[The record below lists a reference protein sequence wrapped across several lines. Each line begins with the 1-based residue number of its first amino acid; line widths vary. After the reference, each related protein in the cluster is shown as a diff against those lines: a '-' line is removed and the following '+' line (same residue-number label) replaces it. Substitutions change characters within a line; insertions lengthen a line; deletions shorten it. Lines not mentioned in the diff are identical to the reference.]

1 MGRQC
6 PEDFN
11 PWPPFVDIFASV
23 ILVMLLFLLITI
35 VNIGY
40 YAQFKFKTSY
50 TASVETK
57 TPIQSE
63 ESSKV
68 TTNYAEKKEIVIKK
82 ERLVPPENSVS
93 FHKISKPKLE
103 EDSKT
108 SFFSGGKKEG
118 NAVSYAINKEQ
129 KAFLA
134 QQSFKKESELN
145 ILFEDKEVFLN
156 TKIRANLRN
165 FISAA
170 LRKNKNAE
178 FTITV
183 TDPHNIMSKTIS
195 KQISLGRAINV
206 KNQLQKTRVPSKQ
219 IHLNLLKK
227 SADLSEFG
235 TITIQSRIP

>member
-1 MGRQC
+1 MSRHC
-6 PEDFN
+6 PEEFN

-50 TASVETK
+50 TASVETQ

-68 TTNYAEKKEIVIKK
+68 TTNYAEKKEVVIKK
-82 ERLVPPENSVS
+82 ERPVPPKNSVS
-93 FHKISKPKLE
+93 FHKITKPNLE
-103 EDSKT
+103 NNAQN
-108 SFFSGGKKEG
+108 SFFSGGQAEG

-134 QQSFKKESELN
+134 QKAFQKESTMT
-145 ILFEDKEVFLN
+145 ITFEDKEVFIN
-156 TKIRANLRN
+156 IKIRSQLRN
-165 FISAA
+165 FISSA
-170 LRKNKNAE
+170 LRKSKKAE
-178 FTITV
+178 FTV
-183 TDPHNIMSKTIS
+183 FVSDPHNIMSKTIS
-195 KQISLGRAINV
+195 KQISLGRAINI
-206 KNQLQKTRVPSKQ
+206 KNQIQKSRIPNRQ
-219 IHLNLLKK
+219 IHLNLRKP

-235 TITIQSRIP
+235 TITIQSNIP

>member
-40 YAQFKFKTSY
+40 YAQFKYKTAF

-68 TTNYAEKKEIVIKK
+68 TTNYAEKKEVVITK
-82 ERLVPPENSVS
+82 ERPVPPKNSVS
-93 FHKISKPKLE
+93 FHKIPKPNLD
-103 EDSKT
+103 EDSHK
-108 SFFSGGKKEG
+108 SFFKGGKAEG

-134 QQSFKKESELN
+134 QKSFKKESTLN
-145 ILFEDKEVFLN
+145 IVFEDKEVFLN
-156 TKIRANLRN
+156 TKVRANLRN
-165 FISAA
+165 FVSAA
-170 LRKNKNAE
+170 LRKNKKAE

-195 KQISLGRAINV
+195 RQISLGRAINV
-206 KNQLQKTRVPSKQ
+206 KNQLQKTRIPSKH

-227 SADLSEFG
+227 SADLGQFG

>member
-40 YAQFKFKTSY
+40 YAQFKFKTAY

-68 TTNYAEKKEIVIKK
+68 TTNYAEKKEVVVKK
-82 ERLVPPENSVS
+82 ERPIPPKNSVS
-93 FHKISKPKLE
+93 FHKIDKPRLA
-103 EDSKT
+103 DNANN
-108 SFFSGGKKEG
+108 SFFKGGKAEG

-134 QQSFKKESELN
+134 QQSFKKEGTLN
-145 ILFEDKEVFLN
+145 IIFEDKEVFLN
-156 TKIRANLRN
+156 TKVRANLRS
-165 FISAA
+165 FVSAA
-170 LRKNKNAE
+170 LRKSKKAE

-183 TDPHNIMSKTIS
+183 ADPHNIMSKTIS
-195 KQISLGRAINV
+195 RQISLGRAINI
-206 KNQLQKTRVPSKQ
+206 KNQLQKTRIPSKQ
-219 IHLNLLKK
+219 IHMNLLKK
-227 SADLSEFG
+227 SADLGEFG

>member
-40 YAQFKFKTSY
+40 YAQFKYKTAF

-68 TTNYAEKKEIVIKK
+68 TTNYAEKKEVVVKK
-82 ERLVPPENSVS
+82 ERPIPPKNTVS
-93 FHKISKPKLE
+93 FHKIKKPSLDKNANN
-103 EDSKT
+103 
-108 SFFSGGKKEG
+108 SFFKGGKAEG

-134 QQSFKKESELN
+134 QQSFKKESTLN
-145 ILFEDKEVFLN
+145 IVFEDKEVFLN
-156 TKIRANLRN
+156 TKVRSNLRS
-165 FISAA
+165 FVAA
-170 LRKNKNAE
+170 TLRKNKKAE

-195 KQISLGRAINV
+195 RQISLGRAINV
-206 KNQLQKTRVPSKQ
+206 KNQLQKTRIPSKQ
-219 IHLNLLKK
+219 IHMNLLKK
-227 SADLSEFG
+227 SADLGEFG

>member
-57 TPIQSE
+57 VPIQPE

-68 TTNYAEKKEIVIKK
+68 TTNYAEKKEVVVKK
-82 ERLVPPENSVS
+82 ERPIPPKNSVS
-93 FHKISKPKLE
+93 FHKISKPTLDE
-103 EDSKT
+103 ESKN
-108 SFFSGGKKEG
+108 SFFSGGKAEG

-129 KAFLA
+129 KSFLE
-134 QQSFKKESELN
+134 QKSFQKSGELN

-165 FISAA
+165 FVAAA
-170 LRKNKNAE
+170 LRKSKKTE
-178 FTITV
+178 FTIMV
-183 TDPHNIMSKTIS
+183 SDPHNIMSKTIS
-195 KQISLGRAINV
+195 RQISLGRAINV
-206 KNQLQKTRVPSKQ
+206 KNQLQKTRIPSKQ